1 MCIRDRDKVETNLY
15 TGLGISTVSRP
26 ISWTKQ
32 KVDKEIAGEFVSKA
46 RDSIEPLVYPT
57 ARIIS
62 DLSTSDTE
70 LFLDNGSLFNYEGG
84 TIDIDGLIV
93 DTSGDPV
100 AAAITATVS
109 AAGTISALT
118 VDNDGSGY
126 SGSATIKISNPFSV
140 GFPTNFLPDGS
151 NVVTGI
157 GSTATATCTVAD
169 GEISSVTI
177 VNPGFGYS
185 QVSPP
190 QVIVS
195 IPTVSLENITG
206 AGIAT
211 GFSGIITGIQ
221 TATGIGG
228 HPLALEFFLTEP
240 IPSLSALTA
249 NARILVSDTKTGF
262 GVTSIDGHDLSTVGI
277 GTTFL
282 NNVYK
287 IDAFSRVAT
296 TGIVTCNILSTT
308 SVVGIATTGSTLNPC
323 GTLSFGKISGFT
335 RSSSPISIGV
345 TGLNID
351 AGLSTFPILQRRG
364 TGLRDTGGLSK

>member
-1 MCIRDRDKVETNLY
+1 MD
-15 TGLGISTVSRP
+15 
-26 ISWTKQ
+26 
-32 KVDKEIAGEFVSKA
+32 VSKA
-46 RDSIEPLVYPT
+46 RDSLEPLVYPT

-62 DLSTSDTE
+62 DLSTSGTE
-70 LFLDNGSLFNYEGG
+70 LFLDNGRLFDYEVGSPIS
-84 TIDIDGLIV
+84 IDALLV
-93 DTSGDPV
+93 NTSGDPV

-118 VDNDGSGY
+118 IGSGG
-126 SGSATIKISNPFSV
+126 SGQTGTVSVKISKPFSV

-151 NVVTGI
+151 NTVTGI
-157 GSTATATCTVAD
+157 GSTATATATITNGVVTAT
-169 GEISSVTI
+169 TI

-185 QVSPP
+185 QAHPP
-190 QVIVS
+190 QVITS
-195 IPTVSLENITG
+195 IPTISLENITN
-206 AGIAT
+206 AGVAT

-228 HPLALEFFLTEP
+228 NPLALEFFVTH
-240 IPSLSALTA
+240 PSISALAA
-249 NARILVSDTKTGF
+249 NNRILVSDTVTGF
-262 GVTSIDGHDLSTVGI
+262 GITSIDGHNSSTVGI

-287 IDAFSRVAT
+287 VDAFSRVVHA
-296 TGIVTCNILSTT
+296 GIITCNVLSTT
-308 SVVGIATTGSTLNPC
+308 SVVGIATTGSTTNPC

-351 AGLSTFPILQRRG
+351 AGLSTFPIIQRRG
-364 TGLRDTGGLSK
+364 KGLRDTGGLSK

>member
-1 MCIRDRDKVETNLY
+1 MY
-15 TGLGISTVSRP
+15 TGLGISTASRP

-32 KVDKEIAGEFVSKA
+32 KVDKSIAGMNVSKA

-62 DLSTSDTE
+62 DLSTSGTE
-70 LFLDNGSLFNYEGG
+70 LFVDNGRIFDYESGG
-84 TIDIDGLIV
+84 DLDALIV
-93 DTSGDPV
+93 NTSGDPV
-100 AAAITATVS
+100 AAAITAVVS

-118 VDNDGSGY
+118 IGSGGSGY
-126 SGSATIKISNPFSV
+126 TGSTVDVKISAPSAIGV
-140 GFPTNFLPDGS
+140 GVGTTAADTLG
-151 NVVTGI
+151 VVNGVLS
-157 GSTATATCTVAD
+157 GTANIT
-169 GEISSVTI
+169 
-177 VNPGFGYS
+177 NPGLGYTHS
-185 QVSPP
+185 IPP
-190 QVIVS
+190 QVITALPS
-195 IPTVSLENITG
+195 VSLENITG
-206 AGIAT
+206 ADST

-228 HPLALEFFLTEP
+228 HPLALEFFITDP
-240 IPSLSALTA
+240 ILGANKTA
-249 NARILVSDTKTGF
+249 SPISDGDRILVSDTVTGF
-262 GVTSIDGHDLSTVGI
+262 GITSIDGHNSSTVGI

-287 IDAFSRVAT
+287 VDAFSRDADV
-296 TGIVTCNILSTT
+296 GKITCNVLSTT
-308 SVVGIATTGSTLNPC
+308 SVVGIATTGSATNPC